1 MMQKLDAPMDQS
13 PSTEAVRES
22 PSWEYATG
30 DIPGAA
36 DRDNEFEIFVIFTD
50 IPGTL
55 AALRMAGELA
65 GRLDAH
71 LRLLMPYEVH
81 FALPLM
87 MPPVSIAIIEER
99 ARALLSEIP
108 VDVSAHIYL
117 CRDKYQAARLILK
130 PNSIVFLGGRKRWWG
145 YANRKMAIT
154 LKKYGHQV
162 ILTNR

>member
-1 MMQKLDAPMDQS
+1 MHKLDAPMDQS
-13 PSTEAVRES
+13 ESTEAVRES
-22 PSWEYATG
+22 PSLKYATG
-30 DIPGAA
+30 GTPGGK
-36 DRDNEFEIFVIFTD
+36 DGGNEFEIFVIFTD
-50 IPGTL
+50 TPGTL

-71 LRLLMPYEVH
+71 LRLLIPYEVP

-87 MPPVSIAIIEER
+87 MPPVSIALIEER
-99 ARALLSEIP
+99 ARALVSEIP

-130 PNSIVFLGGRKRWWG
+130 PNSIVLLGGRKRWWG

-154 LKKYGHQV
+154 LKKYGHHV
-162 ILTNR
+162 ILANK